1 MSANELTILNNYIM
15 ELKALEAQ
23 IKELEAE
30 CEATKDLI
38 KEAMSLEG
46 LDEIHTGGYKV
57 TYRNVI
63 SNRFDSTS
71 FKKSHADLYDA
82 FVKQTS
88 YKRLTIN

>member
-1 MSANELTILNNYIM
+1 MGTNELTIINNYIN

-46 LDEIHTGGYKV
+46 LDEIQTDNYKV
-57 TYRNVI
+57 TYRAVV

-71 FKKSHADLYDA
+71 FKKQHEALYKE
-82 FVKQTS
+82 FVKTTN
-88 YKRLTIN
+88 YMRLTIN